1 MGKDDETIA
10 AIVQGSQTIAVVGLS
25 ADETKASNGV
35 ARYLMTKG
43 YTIIPVNPGEEEILG
58 QKCYHSLLDIPVS
71 VDIVDIFMRAD
82 KLLPVVREAVQ
93 IHPKCIWLQL
103 GIINEE
109 AEKLARE
116 EGVFFVQDR
125 CIKIEH
131 RRLSIPTP

>member
-43 YTIIPVNPGEEEILG
+43 YTVIPVNPGEEEILG

-71 VDIVDIFMRAD
+71 IDIVDIFMRPG
-82 KLLPVVREAVQ
+82 KLLPVVREAVR